1 MFRFTTSARLLCAL
15 SLLCCIWCL
24 GCGGG
29 ADLPD
34 LGKVSGTVTIDGT
47 PTADIMV
54 QFSPVEGG
62 RTSTGV
68 TDSSGHYE
76 LDYSAEA
83 KGAVVGK
90 NKVTLSAQT
99 AAASD
104 DQMDLSGSGAIPEK
118 YKDKTFEFD
127 VQSGSNTFDIKLE

>member
-1 MFRFTTSARLLCAL
+1 MFRFTVSARLLGAF
-15 SLLCCIWCL
+15 SLLGFICCM
-24 GCGGG
+24 GCSGRS
-29 ADLPD
+29 DLPD
-34 LGKVSGTVTIDGT
+34 LGKVSGTVTIDGK
-47 PTADIMV
+47 PTADIVV

-68 TDSSGHYE
+68 TDSSGNYE
-76 LDYSAEA
+76 LDYNADT

-90 NKVTLSAQT
+90 NKVTLSAQS

-104 DQMDLSGSGAIPEK
+104 DQMDLSGSDAIPKK

-127 VQSGSNTFDIKLE
+127 VQPGSNTFDIKLE